1 MKCFKWIAF
10 VFLIGVN
17 ISVAV
22 YLRDY
27 LAVAKLPLAFITLSV
42 CCSVL
47 FVLDVKSKALRGI
60 TYGILIAIIL
70 LGLVYAMLYRR
81 PLGFYAVASSVVSF
95 ARWFILGRQSSHHSL
110 VTKITW
116 VLTVVLIAFLLVA
129 ILYGFWSIHITGLSN
144 GGSCLWS
151 KSDEVLFDE
160 VCPKQAADE
169 ETVKAAYQ
177 WVLDYL
183 EYDEDFDTE
192 YQYFDIHRILDCKS
206 GLCFDYSHL
215 FAAVCRSR
223 NIPCYILDGYN
234 RKDSNMRHT
243 WNRVHFNGT
252 WWNVD
257 LSFDDKAKGQK
268 YGFYKLE
275 SLTDEDKD
283 LYITF
288 MY

>member
-27 LAVAKLPLAFITLSV
+27 FAVAKLPLAFIALSV
-42 CCSVL
+42 CCSAL
-47 FVLDVKSKALRGI
+47 FVLDVKSKVWRGV

-70 LGLVYAMLYRR
+70 LGLVYALLYRR
-81 PLGFYAVASSVVSF
+81 PLGFYTAASSTVTF
-95 ARWFILGRQSSHHSL
+95 ARWFITGRQSPIHKF

-116 VLTVVLIAFLLVA
+116 SLTVFLIVALIAT
-129 ILYGFWSIHITGLSN
+129 ILFGFWSIHTNGLLN
-144 GGSCLWS
+144 GGSCFWS
-151 KSDEVLFDE
+151 KSDEKLFNNI
-160 VCPKQAADE
+160 CPASVTDE
-169 ETVKAAYQ
+169 ETVKATYQ

-234 RKDSNMRHT
+234 RKDNNMRHT
-243 WNRVHFNGT
+243 WNRVYFNGT

-257 LSFDDKAKGQK
+257 LSFDDKAEGQK

-283 LYITF
+283 LHITF
-288 MY
+288 IY